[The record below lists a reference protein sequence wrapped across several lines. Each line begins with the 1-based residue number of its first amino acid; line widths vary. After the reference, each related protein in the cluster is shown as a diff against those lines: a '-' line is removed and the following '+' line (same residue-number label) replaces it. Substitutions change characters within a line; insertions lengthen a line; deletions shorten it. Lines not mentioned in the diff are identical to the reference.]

1 MPVELISSVEV
12 VSTSRAQRMQRNT
25 STETMGLESMVVDD
39 DEDEEL
45 CGGLW

>member
-25 STETMGLESMVVDD
+25 STETTGPESMVVDD
-39 DEDEEL
+39 DEDE
-45 CGGLW
+45 GL